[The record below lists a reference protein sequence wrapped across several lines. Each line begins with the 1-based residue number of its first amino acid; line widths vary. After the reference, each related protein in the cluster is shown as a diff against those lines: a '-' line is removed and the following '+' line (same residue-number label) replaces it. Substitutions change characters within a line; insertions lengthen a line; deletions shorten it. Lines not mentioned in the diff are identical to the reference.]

1 MLSDGTET
9 RRRAVEIKKLT
20 VGNTVYLRGLIE
32 FSNICSKNCLYCG
45 IRSSNSNAGRYELT
59 DEETLTAARYAWENG
74 YGSVAIQ
81 AGERTSEKY
90 TRRIAGIVAK
100 IKELSQGELG
110 ITLSLGEQSYE
121 TLKLWRDEGADRYL
135 MRIETSNREL
145 YETIHPKD
153 GNHLF
158 ERRLETLQNLRLLS
172 YQVGTGVMIGLP
184 GQTAED
190 LADDIL
196 FFRDI
201 DIDMC
206 GMGPYLEHRDTPLFR
221 TAQQM
226 WLPSVD
232 ERFEMTINMVAALRC
247 VMPDV
252 NIAATTALQAIRPD
266 GREEALRYG
275 ANVLMPNITPS
286 REISNYK
293 LYENKPV
300 REGIMGEGDSEL
312 FAELEAAGFKVGFH
326 EQGNSRHYCN
336 RF

>member
-1 MLSDGTET
+1 MLSDGPAT
-9 RRRAVEIKKLT
+9 RRRAAEIKKLT

-32 FSNICSKNCLYCG
+32 FSNICSKDCLYCG
-45 IRSSNSNAGRYELT
+45 IRSSNRSAGRYELT
-59 DEETLTAARYAWENG
+59 DEEVQTAAEYAWKSG

-81 AGERTSEKY
+81 AGERGSEKY
-90 TRRIAGIVAK
+90 TRRMAGLIAK
-100 IKELSQGELG
+100 IKELSAGELG

-135 MRIETSNREL
+135 MRIETSNRKL
-145 YETIHPKD
+145 YESIHPAD

-158 ERRLETLQNLRLLS
+158 DRRIETLNDLRSLS

-184 GQTAED
+184 GQTTED

-196 FFRDI
+196 FFRDT

-206 GMGPYLEHRDTPLFR
+206 GMGPYLEHHDTPLFNV
-221 TAQQM
+221 AKM
-226 WLPSVD
+226 KGLPTVE
-232 ERFEMTINMVAALRC
+232 ERFEMTLNMVAALRC
-247 VMPDV
+247 VMPDI

-266 GREEALRYG
+266 GREEALRCG

-300 REGIMGEGDSEL
+300 REGLMGEGDGEL
-312 FAELEAAGFKVGFH
+312 FAELESAGFEIGFK
-326 EQGNSRHYCN
+326 EQGNSRHYHK